1 MILPLRICNWWRA
14 PSLIESRSKQ
24 WCDILILMCVA
35 VMTILMYYLISCRLP
50 EAAIEMM
57 LVLLLSSSYAAA
69 AVDDVCS
76 LPLLGTITRC
86 VFFPTWHVC
95 YWRAASSLLTAM
107 HKHKLHLPL
116 QLDWY
121 CVRAHSD
128 CATLNTAVFGGDRH
142 YIIKNNEAEGK
153 YAQYW
158 TARLPS
164 TRSEDDANKK
174 ITLWQYLTINWQV
187 ESLYI

>member
-57 LVLLLSSSYAAA
+57 LVLLLSSSDAA

-116 QLDWY
+116 QLNWY

-128 CATLNTAVFGGDRH
+128 YATLNTAVFGGDRH
-142 YIIKNNEAEGK
+142 YIITNNEAEGK

-174 ITLWQYLTINWQV
+174 ITFWQYLTINWQV
-187 ESLYI
+187 EWLYI

>member
-57 LVLLLSSSYAAA
+57 LVLLLSSSDAA

-86 VFFPTWHVC
+86 FFSHVTCMLLTSRFVSAHC
-95 YWRAASSLLTAM
+95 YAQAQAASTATVELILCTSSFRLCYSKYGSLRR
-107 HKHKLHLPL
+107 
-116 QLDWY
+116 W
-121 CVRAHSD
+121 S
-128 CATLNTAVFGGDRH
+128 TL
-142 YIIKNNEAEGK
+142 YYNE
-153 YAQYW
+153 
-158 TARLPS
+158 
-164 TRSEDDANKK
+164 
-174 ITLWQYLTINWQV
+174 
-187 ESLYI
+187 